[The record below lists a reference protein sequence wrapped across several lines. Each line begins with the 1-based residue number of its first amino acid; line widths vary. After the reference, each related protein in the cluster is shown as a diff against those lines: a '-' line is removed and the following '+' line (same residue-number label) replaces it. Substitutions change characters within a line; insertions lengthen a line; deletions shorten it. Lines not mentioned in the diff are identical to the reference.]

1 MTNIKITIKQIEEKE
16 GEYLAYHKNE
26 FLNATY
32 SVHFT
37 DSLQGSISLVDFTR
51 MLKYKYETDQVE
63 FEISNE
69 KINLTNSQLLA
80 TAIFDKERLR

>member
-1 MTNIKITIKQIEEKE
+1 MKNIKITIKQIEGRT
-16 GEYLAYHKNE
+16 GEYIAFYKSE

-80 TAIFDKERLR
+80 TAIFNNEA